1 MLLPSAPPPV
11 KKQIR
16 RGRSPAGFAKSKNN
30 ISAKDAQSNAE
41 GISNRQP
48 CRNRYFFSSFSQA
61 SAAPSRYS
69 PP

>member
-1 MLLPSAPPPV
+1 MLLPSATPPV

-16 RGRSPAGFAKSKNN
+16 RGRSPAGFAKFQNN
-30 ISAKDAQSNAE
+30 VSAKDAQSNAE

>member
-11 KKQIR
+11 KKAN
-16 RGRSPAGFAKSKNN
+16 PAGPQPCRICKIQNN
-30 ISAKDAQSNAE
+30 VSAKDAQSNAE